1 MKEIKNDVIKK
12 YQYKDYY
19 IYIIE
24 TDEAYEYYLKHK
36 DYGIIALIFGL
47 MKKQNSFED
56 FMDIVGK
63 NIECDIEYYRQ
74 TYEDEQAE
82 IVKDSI

>member
-1 MKEIKNDVIKK
+1 MKEIKNNVIKK
-12 YQYKDYY
+12 FQLEDYY
-19 IYIIE
+19 IYIME
-24 TDEAYEYYLKHK
+24 NEDSWEYYLQHK

-47 MKKQNSFED
+47 MKKENSFED

-74 TYEDEQAE
+74 TYEDEQA
-82 IVKDSI
+82 